1 MSDINPLGASVYY
14 GGLQN
19 ATSQAA
25 KESNKKEKT
34 DSSKKVKFSELL
46 KAKKPAGGTV
56 EAFDFPPEIADME
69 IEDAAVFLRDAV
81 DLAGNDV
88 ATAATTENLM
98 KFKKT
103 VKQFV
108 EFVVL
113 NNYEVKTKK
122 RHGVSQTM
130 QMFSKYN
137 AKVRPK
143 DPRMIVTTIN
153 QKLDAMTRAML
164 MDHKN
169 NLQLLAQVNEIKG
182 LIIDLMQS

>member
-1 MSDINPLGASVYY
+1 MSDINPLGASTYY

-25 KESNKKEKT
+25 KESKKEKI
-34 DSSKKVKFSELL
+34 DSSKKIKFSELL
-46 KAKKPAGGTV
+46 KTKNQGSSNIEAAG
-56 EAFDFPPEIADME
+56 FPPEIAEMSL
-69 IEDAAVFLRDAV
+69 EDAAVFLKDAV

-88 ATAATTENLM
+88 AASASTENLL
-98 KFKKT
+98 KFKKS
-103 VKQFV
+103 VKQFI

-122 RHGVSQTM
+122 RHGVSQPM
-130 QMFSKYN
+130 QYFSKYN
-137 AKVRPK
+137 EKVRPK

-153 QKLDAMTRAML
+153 EKLDAMTRAML
-164 MDHKN
+164 IDQKN

>member
-1 MSDINPLGASVYY
+1 MSDINPLGASTYY

-25 KESNKKEKT
+25 KESKKTE
-34 DSSKKVKFSELL
+34 SSTKIKFSELL
-46 KAKKPAGGTV
+46 KAKKQGNSDIEAAG
-56 EAFDFPPEIADME
+56 FPPEIAEMS
-69 IEDAAVFLRDAV
+69 IEDAAVFLKDAV
-81 DLAGNDV
+81 DLAGNEV
-88 ATAATTENLM
+88 AASASTENLL
-98 KFKKT
+98 KFKKS
-103 VKQFV
+103 VKQFI

-122 RHGVSQTM
+122 RHGVSQPM
-130 QMFSKYN
+130 QYFSKYN
-137 AKVRPK
+137 EKVRPK

-153 QKLDAMTRAML
+153 EKLDAMTRAML
-164 MDHKN
+164 IDQKN

>member
-1 MSDINPLGASVYY
+1 MSDINPLGASTYY

-25 KESNKKEKT
+25 KESKKEKI
-34 DSSKKVKFSELL
+34 DSSKKIKFSELL
-46 KAKKPAGGTV
+46 KNKNQGSSNIEAAG
-56 EAFDFPPEIADME
+56 FPPEIAEMSL
-69 IEDAAVFLRDAV
+69 EDAAVFLKDAV

-88 ATAATTENLM
+88 AASASTENLL
-98 KFKKT
+98 KFKKS
-103 VKQFV
+103 VKQFI

-122 RHGVSQTM
+122 RHGVSQPM
-130 QMFSKYN
+130 QYFSKYN
-137 AKVRPK
+137 EKVRPK

-153 QKLDAMTRAML
+153 EKLDAMTRAML
-164 MDHKN
+164 IDQKN

>member
-46 KAKKPAGGTV
+46 KAKNPAGGTI
-56 EAFDFPPEIADME
+56 ETYDFPPEIADME

-113 NNYEVKTKK
+113 NNYEVKERGK
-122 RHGVSQTM
+122 RRSSMPM
-130 QMFSKYN
+130 QLFSKYN
-137 AKVRPK
+137 TTPRPK
-143 DPRMIVTTIN
+143 TPRMIVTTIN
-153 QKLDAMTRAML
+153 EKLDAMTRAML
-164 MDHKN
+164 MEHKN

>member
-1 MSDINPLGASVYY
+1 MSDINPLGASTYY

-25 KESNKKEKT
+25 KESKKEKI
-34 DSSKKVKFSELL
+34 DSSKKIKFSELL
-46 KAKKPAGGTV
+46 KAKNQGNSNIEAAG
-56 EAFDFPPEIADME
+56 FPPEIAEMSL
-69 IEDAAVFLRDAV
+69 EDAAVFLKDAV

-88 ATAATTENLM
+88 AASASTENLL
-98 KFKKT
+98 KFKKS
-103 VKQFV
+103 VKQFI

-113 NNYEVKTKK
+113 KNYEVKTKK
-122 RHGVSQTM
+122 RHGVSQPM
-130 QMFSKYN
+130 QYFSKYN
-137 AKVRPK
+137 EKVRPK

-153 QKLDAMTRAML
+153 EKLDAMTRAML
-164 MDHKN
+164 IDQKN

>member
-1 MSDINPLGASVYY
+1 MSDINPLGASTYY

-25 KESNKKEKT
+25 KESKKEKI
-34 DSSKKVKFSELL
+34 DSSKKIKFSELL
-46 KAKKPAGGTV
+46 KSKNQTGT
-56 EAFDFPPEIADME
+56 AIQAYDFPPEIAEMS

-88 ATAATTENLM
+88 EASATTENLM
-98 KFKKT
+98 KFKKS
-103 VKQFV
+103 VKQFI

-122 RHGVSQTM
+122 RHGVSQPM
-130 QMFSKYN
+130 QYFSKYN
-137 AKVRPK
+137 EKVRPK

-153 QKLDAMTRAML
+153 EKLDAMTRAML
-164 MDHKN
+164 IDHKN

>member
-1 MSDINPLGASVYY
+1 MDKYDILEAMSGIRDEY
-14 GGLQN
+14 
-19 ATSQAA
+19 
-25 KESNKKEKT
+25 
-34 DSSKKVKFSELL
+34 
-46 KAKKPAGGTV
+46 
-56 EAFDFPPEIADME
+56 

-88 ATAATTENLM
+88 ATAATTEKLM

-182 LIIDLMQS
+182 LIIDLIQS

>member
-1 MSDINPLGASVYY
+1 MSDINPLGASTYY

-25 KESNKKEKT
+25 KESKKEKI
-34 DSSKKVKFSELL
+34 DSSKKIKFSELL
-46 KAKKPAGGTV
+46 KTKNQGSSNIEAAG
-56 EAFDFPPEIADME
+56 FPPEIAEMSL
-69 IEDAAVFLRDAV
+69 EDAAVFLKDAV

-88 ATAATTENLM
+88 AASASTENLL
-98 KFKKT
+98 KFKKS
-103 VKQFV
+103 VKQFI

-122 RHGVSQTM
+122 RHGVSQPM
-130 QMFSKYN
+130 QFFSKYN
-137 AKVRPK
+137 EKVRPK

-153 QKLDAMTRAML
+153 EKLDAMTRAML
-164 MDHKN
+164 IDHKN

>member
-1 MSDINPLGASVYY
+1 
-14 GGLQN
+14 
-19 ATSQAA
+19 
-25 KESNKKEKT
+25 
-34 DSSKKVKFSELL
+34 
-46 KAKKPAGGTV
+46 
-56 EAFDFPPEIADME
+56 
-69 IEDAAVFLRDAV
+69 
-81 DLAGNDV
+81 
-88 ATAATTENLM
+88 M

-103 VKQFV
+103 VKQFI

-122 RHGVSQTM
+122 RNGFSQPM
-130 QMFSKYN
+130 QYFSKYN
-137 AKVRPK
+137 EKVRPK
-143 DPRMIVTTIN
+143 DPRLIVTTIN

>member
-1 MSDINPLGASVYY
+1 MSDINPLGASTYY

-25 KESNKKEKT
+25 KESKKEKI
-34 DSSKKVKFSELL
+34 DSSKKIKFSELL
-46 KAKKPAGGTV
+46 KTKNQGSSNIEAAG
-56 EAFDFPPEIADME
+56 FPPEIAEMSL
-69 IEDAAVFLRDAV
+69 EDAAVFLKDAV

-88 ATAATTENLM
+88 AASASTENLL
-98 KFKKT
+98 KFKKS
-103 VKQFV
+103 VKQFI

-122 RHGVSQTM
+122 RHGVSQPM
-130 QMFSKYN
+130 QFFSKYN
-137 AKVRPK
+137 EKVRPK

-153 QKLDAMTRAML
+153 EKLDAMTRAML
-164 MDHKN
+164 IDQKN

>member
-1 MSDINPLGASVYY
+1 MSDINPLGASTYY

-25 KESNKKEKT
+25 KESKKEKI
-34 DSSKKVKFSELL
+34 DSSKKIKFSELL
-46 KAKKPAGGTV
+46 KTKIQGSSNIEAAG
-56 EAFDFPPEIADME
+56 FPPEIAEMSL
-69 IEDAAVFLRDAV
+69 EDAAVFLKDAV

-88 ATAATTENLM
+88 AASASTENLL
-98 KFKKT
+98 KFKKS
-103 VKQFV
+103 VKQFI

-122 RHGVSQTM
+122 RHGVSQPM
-130 QMFSKYN
+130 QFFSKYN
-137 AKVRPK
+137 EKVRPK

-153 QKLDAMTRAML
+153 EKLDAMTRAML
-164 MDHKN
+164 IDQKN

>member
-1 MSDINPLGASVYY
+1 MSDINPLGASTYY

-25 KESNKKEKT
+25 KESKKEKI
-34 DSSKKVKFSELL
+34 DSSKKIKFSELL
-46 KAKKPAGGTV
+46 QTKNQGSSNIEAAG
-56 EAFDFPPEIADME
+56 FPPEIAEMSL
-69 IEDAAVFLRDAV
+69 EDAAVFLKDAV

-88 ATAATTENLM
+88 AASASTENLL
-98 KFKKT
+98 KFKKS
-103 VKQFV
+103 VKQFI

-122 RHGVSQTM
+122 RHGVSQPM
-130 QMFSKYN
+130 QFFSKYN
-137 AKVRPK
+137 EKVRPK

-153 QKLDAMTRAML
+153 EKLDAMTRAML
-164 MDHKN
+164 IDQKN

>member
-1 MSDINPLGASVYY
+1 MSDINPLGASTYY

-25 KESNKKEKT
+25 KESKKEKI
-34 DSSKKVKFSELL
+34 DSSKKIKFSELL
-46 KAKKPAGGTV
+46 KAKNQGNSNI
-56 EAFDFPPEIADME
+56 EADGFPPEIAEMSL
-69 IEDAAVFLRDAV
+69 EDAAVFLKDAV

-88 ATAATTENLM
+88 AASASTENLL
-98 KFKKT
+98 KFKKS
-103 VKQFV
+103 VKQFI

-122 RHGVSQTM
+122 RHGVSQPM
-130 QMFSKYN
+130 QFFSKYN
-137 AKVRPK
+137 EKVRPK

-153 QKLDAMTRAML
+153 EKLDAMTRAML
-164 MDHKN
+164 IDQKN

>member
-1 MSDINPLGASVYY
+1 MSDINPLGASTYY

-25 KESNKKEKT
+25 KESKKEKI
-34 DSSKKVKFSELL
+34 DSSKKIKFSELL
-46 KAKKPAGGTV
+46 KAKNQGNNNIEAAG
-56 EAFDFPPEIADME
+56 FPPEIAEMSL
-69 IEDAAVFLRDAV
+69 EDAAVFLKDAV

-88 ATAATTENLM
+88 AASASTENLL
-98 KFKKT
+98 KFKKS
-103 VKQFV
+103 VKQFI

-113 NNYEVKTKK
+113 NNYEVKTKN
-122 RHGVSQTM
+122 RHGVSQPM
-130 QMFSKYN
+130 QYFSKYN
-137 AKVRPK
+137 EKVRPK

-153 QKLDAMTRAML
+153 EKLDAMTRAML
-164 MDHKN
+164 IDQKN

>member
-1 MSDINPLGASVYY
+1 MSDINPLGASTYY
-14 GGLQN
+14 SGLQN

-25 KESNKKEKT
+25 KESKKEKI
-34 DSSKKVKFSELL
+34 DSSKKIKFSELL
-46 KAKKPAGGTV
+46 KAKNQGSSNIEAAG
-56 EAFDFPPEIADME
+56 FPPEIAEMSL
-69 IEDAAVFLRDAV
+69 EDAAVFLKDAV

-88 ATAATTENLM
+88 AASASTENLL
-98 KFKKT
+98 KFKKS
-103 VKQFV
+103 VKQFI

-122 RHGVSQTM
+122 RHGVSQPM
-130 QMFSKYN
+130 QFFSKYN
-137 AKVRPK
+137 EKVRPK

-153 QKLDAMTRAML
+153 EKLDAMTRAML
-164 MDHKN
+164 IDQKN

>member
-34 DSSKKVKFSELL
+34 DSSKKIKFSELL
-46 KAKKPAGGTV
+46 KAKNPTDATI
-56 EAFDFPPEIADME
+56 EAYDFPPEIAEME

-88 ATAATTENLM
+88 AASATTENLL

-103 VKQFV
+103 VKQFI

-122 RHGVSQTM
+122 RHGVSQPM
-130 QMFSKYN
+130 QYFSKYN
-137 AKVRPK
+137 EKVRPK

-153 QKLDAMTRAML
+153 EKLDAMTRAML
-164 MDHKN
+164 LDHKN

>member
-1 MSDINPLGASVYY
+1 MSDINPLGASTYY

-25 KESNKKEKT
+25 KESKKEKI
-34 DSSKKVKFSELL
+34 DSSKKIKFSELL
-46 KAKKPAGGTV
+46 KAKNQGNSNIEAAG
-56 EAFDFPPEIADME
+56 FPPEIAEMSL
-69 IEDAAVFLRDAV
+69 EDAAVFLKDAV

-88 ATAATTENLM
+88 AESASTENLL
-98 KFKKT
+98 KFKKS
-103 VKQFV
+103 VKQFI

-122 RHGVSQTM
+122 RHGVSQPM
-130 QMFSKYN
+130 QYFSKYN
-137 AKVRPK
+137 EKVRPK

-153 QKLDAMTRAML
+153 EKLDAMTRAML
-164 MDHKN
+164 IDQKN